1 MPSHRQQPIIITG
14 AVLAILIQPIA
25 WSNVPLDRTSS
36 RSSIKLHFN
45 SKALTDPPTLGTDIQ
60 YTPPN
65 RGAPEITASGG
76 TRLLDIPLLRTD
88 KLPPSCSESLAVPLV
103 PQNHVGQT
111 ISGRP
116 TFFWYLSDKVLPTNS
131 SQIPKI
137 EFALK
142 QKGKDESL
150 FTKEIAI
157 DKTGIIQFVLPNNQP
172 ELKAGQDYLWSVSV
186 VCYDSQNEQ
195 FKKKVVEASIRR
207 VAPLTQL
214 TAQLSSVT
222 SQRQRARI
230 YAQNG
235 FWYDGIEALSR
246 ASTSEPNQQSI
257 YEEFFSLLN
266 QVGLKQVTDQM
277 RQNQQS

>member
-1 MPSHRQQPIIITG
+1 MPSNRQQPIIITG

-25 WSNVPLDRTSS
+25 SSRVPLDRTSN
-36 RSSIKLHFN
+36 RSSIKLHLN
-45 SKALTDPPTLGTDIQ
+45 SKGLTDPPTLGTDIQ

-65 RGAPEITASGG
+65 RGAPEITAAGG
-76 TRLLDIPLLRTD
+76 SRLLDIPLVRSD

-116 TFFWYLSDKVLPTNS
+116 TFFWYLSDKVLQNS

-150 FTKEIAI
+150 FTKDIAI
-157 DKTGIIQFVLPNNQP
+157 DKTGIIQFQLPNNQP
-172 ELKAGQDYLWSVSV
+172 ELMVGQDYLWSVSV

-214 TAQLSSVT
+214 TAKLSSAT
-222 SQRQRARI
+222 SQRERARI

-235 FWYDGIEALSR
+235 YWYDGIEALSR

-266 QVGLKQVTDQM
+266 QVGLKQVTDRM